1 MIWFSLLQ
9 WEWISFLFLI
19 SSGMRHFAREK
30 VLGPAKP
37 LWFLKG
43 CGFTLDAGEVYQVC

>member
-1 MIWFSLLQ
+1 MGLDFV
-9 WEWISFLFLI
+9 FDHA

-43 CGFTLDAGEVYQVC
+43 CGFTLEAGEVYQVC